1 MPSQWLGII
10 PVAMPGFADGRT
22 TVVTVCH
29 LVEPRAKLTSR
40 YASGT
45 ALMAS
50 SDVLT
55 IVGSIITDRVR
66 LRKNG
71 PAEIQV
77 YYEKQKPEEAENDR
91 RDSG

>member
-1 MPSQWLGII
+1 MASII

-66 LRKNG
+66 APERMDQPRSRYITKT
-71 PAEIQV
+71 
-77 YYEKQKPEEAENDR
+77 KPEEAENDR